1 MYFGLTTQEVINS
14 FSQTQESDFAVG
26 NISGGAIILSEI
38 AFQYEKILSILS
50 DNTLQLMDKVAGEVT
65 NVSISGAFTPSLY
78 AIPETLRG
86 YVTYKGY
93 SPCPGQSLESY
104 QMCWQNLQG
113 GQLAITNASITSN
126 GLNSYTLN
134 EVFDSKT
141 QNLVLYY
148 DVDQTN
154 FELSSLKTL
163 LRDLVCHSLGSRL
176 FPTGQSDVWSIVS
189 YYGESADKMMTYLKE
204 GNLPSEFKK
213 IKLLNKKSGI
223 TSIKIVRA

>member
-50 DNTLQLMDKVAGEVT
+50 DSTLQLMDKVAGEVT

-78 AIPETLRG
+78 ATNLRG
-86 YVTYKGY
+86 YIVFKGY
-93 SPCPGQSLESY
+93 SPCPGQDLESY
-104 QMCWQNLQG
+104 DMCWQNLQG
-113 GQLAITNASITSN
+113 GQLSLVNASITSN
-126 GLNSYTLN
+126 GNNTYTLN
-134 EVFDSKT
+134 DTFDSKT

-148 DVDQTN
+148 DVDQSN
-154 FELSSLKTL
+154 LELSSLKTL

-189 YYGESADKMMTYLKE
+189 YYGESADKMMTFLQE
-204 GNLPSEFKK
+204 GNLPSEFKRM
-213 IKLLNKKSGI
+213 KLLNKKSGI
-223 TSIKIVRA
+223 TSIKLTRG